1 MPRILI
7 TSALPYI
14 NGVKHL
20 GTLAGSMLP
29 ADVYARFQRARGRET
44 LYICA
49 TDEHGT
55 PTELAAAAA
64 GQDPAAFCAEQHQV
78 QHDLGRRF
86 GLSWDHFGRS
96 SSPQN
101 HRLTQR
107 FAQTLWEHGF
117 LEERVTQQVYSNADQ
132 RFLPDRYVIGTCP
145 HCGYGAAR
153 GDQCENCTRVLD
165 PADLINPRSAV
176 SGSTDIEIRGSKHL
190 FLRQSLFSDRLRE
203 WIQDKQYPRGMP
215 PGRTNVVGQQTQ
227 PISYPNTWPL
237 LVTSIA
243 LKWLDEGLQDR
254 GITRDL
260 EWGVPVN
267 AFEWGPNPEG
277 ATPDIEGLA
286 GKVFYV
292 WFDAPIEYIAA
303 TWEWA
308 DAEASEAGRDPPADA
323 VWERWWRGRA
333 AADVSYVEFMGKDNV
348 PFHTVGFPCTLIGV
362 NERRGADGAWTPAN
376 PEPWK
381 LVDRLKGFNWL
392 DYYGGKFSTSQQR
405 GVFMDHALELLPPDY
420 WRWWVSANAP
430 EGSDATFTW
439 EQFQAQ
445 VNADLA
451 DVLGN
456 FVNRILKFTESR
468 FEGVVPDGG
477 EPGELEA
484 RLYADVTAKLAEL
497 TGLMEDIEL
506 RKSAQALRQLWV
518 LGNGYLTEA
527 APWTA
532 VKTDRD
538 RAAVAVR
545 TGLNLVALFAKV
557 CEPFIPFA
565 AETIAGAVGEGFP
578 GRWPEGEGAALLQ
591 ILEPGR
597 PVKAPE
603 VLFRKVEDGQVAEWL
618 ARFGGPEPVE
628 A

>member
-1 MPRILI
+1 MSRILI

-14 NGVKHL
+14 NGIKHL

-29 ADVYARFQRARGRET
+29 ADVFARFQRAQGRET

-55 PTELAAAAA
+55 PTELAAAEA
-64 GQDPAAFCAEQHQV
+64 GLDPATFCTQQHEVQAE
-78 QHDLGRRF
+78 LGARF

-101 HRLTQR
+101 RALTQR
-107 FAQTLWEHGF
+107 FAQTLWENGF
-117 LEERVTQQVYSNADQ
+117 IEERVTQQVYSNADR

-145 HCGYGAAR
+145 HCGYPSAR

-176 SGSTDIEIRGSKHL
+176 SGSTDIEIRPSKHL
-190 FLRQSLFSDRLRE
+190 FLRQSLFADRLRA
-203 WIQDKQYPRGMP
+203 WIDAKKGE
-215 PGRTNVVGQQTQ
+215 
-227 PISYPNTWPL
+227 WPL

-267 AFEWGPNPEG
+267 AAEWGPNPDG
-277 ATPDIEGLA
+277 ARPDAEGLA

-292 WFDAPIEYIAA
+292 WFDAPIEYIGA

-308 DAEASEAGRDPPADA
+308 DARAAAEGRTPSDAD
-323 VWERWWRGRA
+323 WERWWREPA
-333 AADVSYVEFMGKDNV
+333 AADVTYVEFMGKDNV
-348 PFHTVGFPCTLIGV
+348 PFHTVGFPCTLIGQ
-362 NERRGADGAWTPAN
+362 NERLGADGAWSPAAN
-376 PEPWK
+376 APWK

-392 DYYGGKFSTSQQR
+392 DYYGGKFSTSLKR
-405 GVFMDHALELLPPDY
+405 GVFMDHALELLPADY
-420 WRWWVSANAP
+420 WRWWVMANVP

-456 FVNRILKFTESR
+456 FVNRICKFAESR
-468 FEGVVPDGG
+468 FEGVVPEGG
-477 EPGELEA
+477 EPGELET
-484 RLYADVTAKLAEL
+484 RLYADVAAKLAEY
-497 TGLMEDIEL
+497 GELMEAMEM

-518 LGNGYLTEA
+518 LGNQYLTEA

-532 VKTDRD
+532 IKTDRD

-545 TGLNLVALFAKV
+545 TGLNLVALFARV
-557 CEPFIPFA
+557 SAPFIPFA
-565 AETIAGAVGEGFP
+565 CEKIAAAVGEP
-578 GRWPEGEGAALLQ
+578 ATAPWPEGDGAALLS
-591 ILEPGR
+591 LLPAGR
-597 PVKAPE
+597 PVAAPE
-603 VLFRKVEDGQVAEWL
+603 VLFRKVEDAQVAEWV
-618 ARFGGPEPVE
+618 ARFGGPE
-628 A
+628 AA

>member
-1 MPRILI
+1 MTRILI

-14 NGVKHL
+14 NGIKHL

-29 ADVYARFQRARGRET
+29 ADVFARFQRSLGRET
-44 LYICA
+44 LYLCA

-55 PTELAAAAA
+55 PTELAAAEA
-64 GQDPAAFCAEQHQV
+64 GQKPAEFCAEQHEI
-78 QHDLGRRF
+78 QHRLGRAF

-101 HRLTQR
+101 AKLTQR
-107 FAQTLWEHGF
+107 FAQTLWEQGF
-117 LEERVTQQVYSNADQ
+117 MEERVTQQVYSNADK

-145 HCGYGAAR
+145 HCGYTAAR

-165 PADLINPRSAV
+165 PADLIHPRSAV
-176 SGSTDIEIRGSKHL
+176 SGSEDIEIRDSKHL
-190 FLRQSLFSDRLRE
+190 FLRQSLFSDRLRA
-203 WIQDKQYPRGMP
+203 WIDGKKGD
-215 PGRTNVVGQQTQ
+215 
-227 PISYPNTWPL
+227 WPL

-267 AFEWGPNPEG
+267 AADWGPNPDG
-277 ATPDIEGLA
+277 ATPDVEGLA

-308 DAEASEAGRDPPADA
+308 DAQAAAAGKGPAVDA
-323 VWERWWRGRA
+323 DWERWWRNPQA
-333 AADVSYVEFMGKDNV
+333 SDVTYVEFMGKDNV

-362 NERRGADGAWTPAN
+362 NERFDGANWSPAN
-376 PEPWK
+376 NAPWK

-392 DYYGGKFSTSQQR
+392 DYYGGKFSTSQKR
-405 GVFMDHALELLPPDY
+405 GVFMDHALELLPADY
-420 WRWWVSANAP
+420 WRWWVTANTP
-430 EGSDATFTW
+430 ETSDATFTW

-456 FVNRILKFTESR
+456 FVNRILKFTETR

-477 EPGELEA
+477 EDGPLEIKL
-484 RLYADVTAKLAEL
+484 RADIDAKLAEL
-497 TGLMEDIEL
+497 EENLEGIEL
-506 RKSAQALRQLWV
+506 RKSAQSLRQLWV
-518 LGNGYLTEA
+518 LGNQYLTEA

-532 VKTDRD
+532 IKTDRD

-557 CEPFIPFA
+557 SEPFIPFA
-565 AETIAGAVGEGFP
+565 CEKIADGVGEAFP
-578 GRWPEGEGAALLQ
+578 GRWPAKGEALNALP
-591 ILEPGR
+591 PGR
-597 PVKAPE
+597 TVKAPD
-603 VLFRKVEDGQVAEWL
+603 VLFRKVEDAQVAEWVE
-618 ARFGGPEPVE
+618 RFGGAE

>member
-1 MPRILI
+1 MSRILI

-14 NGVKHL
+14 NGIKHL

-29 ADVYARFQRARGRET
+29 ADVYARFQRARGNET

-55 PTELAAAAA
+55 PTELAAAEA
-64 GQDPAAFCAEQHQV
+64 GLDPATFCAQQHEV

-107 FAQTLWEHGF
+107 FAQQLWEAGF
-117 LEERVTQQVYSNADQ
+117 IEERVTQQVYSNADK

-145 HCGYGAAR
+145 HCGYQAAR

-165 PADLINPRSAV
+165 PADLIHPRSAV
-176 SGSTDIEIRGSKHL
+176 SGSEDIEIRDSKHL
-190 FLRQSLFSDRLRE
+190 FLRQSLFSDKLRA
-203 WIQDKQYPRGMP
+203 WIDGKKGE
-215 PGRTNVVGQQTQ
+215 
-227 PISYPNTWPL
+227 WPL

-267 AFEWGPNPEG
+267 AFEWGPNPQG
-277 ATPDIEGLA
+277 RTPDVEGLA

-308 DAEASEAGRDPPADA
+308 DARAAEAGRGPAEDRE
-323 VWERWWRGRA
+323 WERWWRGPE
-333 AADVSYVEFMGKDNV
+333 AADVTYVEFMGKDNV
-348 PFHTVGFPCTLIGV
+348 PFHTVGFPCTLIGI
-362 NERRGADGAWTPAN
+362 NEKLEADGAWRVTNNA
-376 PEPWK
+376 PWK
-381 LVDRLKGFNWL
+381 LVDQLKGFNWL
-392 DYYGGKFSTSQQR
+392 DYYGGKFSTSQKR
-405 GVFMDHALELLPPDY
+405 GVFMDHALELLPADY
-420 WRWWVSANAP
+420 WRWWVTANTP
-430 EGSDATFTW
+430 ETSDSTFTW

-456 FVNRILKFTESR
+456 FVNRILKFTEAR
-468 FEGVVPDGG
+468 FEGVVPEGG

-484 RLYADVTAKLAEL
+484 RLHADVTAKVAEL
-497 TGLMEDIEL
+497 NEFMEAREF
-506 RKSAQALRQLWV
+506 RKSTAALRQLWV
-518 LGNGYLTEA
+518 LGNQYLTEA

-532 VKTDRD
+532 IKTDVE
-538 RAAVAVR
+538 RATVVVR

-557 CEPFIPFA
+557 SEPFIPFA
-565 AETIAGAVGEGFP
+565 CEKIALAVGEDYP
-578 GRWPEGEGAALLQ
+578 AAWPSAQGAA
-591 ILEPGR
+591 ILDILPAGR
-597 PVKAPE
+597 KVAAPE
-603 VLFRKVEDGQVAEWL
+603 VLFRKVENEQVAEWL
-618 ARFGGPEPVE
+618 ERFGGPEAE